1 MSDFITINST
11 DPIIYELA
19 RRLRAREDSAQT
31 YHVDQLSKQEWID
44 NAIEQAIEI
53 AIYLI
58 KIKQNEGEY

>member
-11 DPIIYELA
+11 DPVLYELA
-19 RRLRAREDSAQT
+19 RRLRAREDLAQV
-31 YHVDQLSKQEWID
+31 YHVNQLSEGID
-44 NAIEQAIEI
+44 NAIEQAIDI

>member
-11 DPIIYELA
+11 DPVLYELA
-19 RRLRAREDSAQT
+19 RRLRTREDLSQA
-31 YHVDQLSKQEWID
+31 YHVNQLSEGID
-44 NAIEQAIEI
+44 NAIEQAIDI

>member
-1 MSDFITINST
+1 MSDFITINNT
-11 DPIIYELA
+11 YPVLYELA
-19 RRLRAREDSAQT
+19 RRLRAREDSVQT
-31 YHVDQLSKQEWID
+31 HVDELSKGID

>member
-1 MSDFITINST
+1 MSDFITINNT
-11 DPIIYELA
+11 DPVLYELA
-19 RRLRAREDSAQT
+19 RRLRAREDSVQT
-31 YHVDQLSKQEWID
+31 HVDELSKGID

>member
-11 DPIIYELA
+11 DPVLYELA
-19 RRLRAREDSAQT
+19 RRLRTREDLAQA
-31 YHVDQLSKQEWID
+31 YNVKQLSEGID
-44 NAIEQAIEI
+44 NAIEQAIDI

>member
-11 DPIIYELA
+11 DPVLYELA

-31 YHVDQLSKQEWID
+31 HVDQLSKGID
-44 NAIEQAIEI
+44 NAIEQALEI